1 MRKIGSLQALEVHP
15 RIEPKAGQQA
25 QHFILFHGYGADAH
39 DLQSLAEVIN
49 PPEPTHFI
57 FPQGVLEV
65 PIGPGWTGRAWWNI
79 DIEGLQTAA
88 ARGEPRDISKES
100 PPSVPEL
107 RNKVFKAIEALKV
120 PWNQII
126 LGGFSQGAMLATD
139 IFLHAPETPK
149 ALVILSG
156 ALVNKEVWKTVA
168 SRRAGAPF
176 FMCHG
181 AQDSVLAPRGASQ
194 LETFLI
200 QAGMKGKLTTFQGGH
215 EIPMEVITKLN
226 EFLRQ
231 ISKSQ

>member
-1 MRKIGSLQALEVHP
+1 MRKIGSLQALESHP
-15 RIEPKAGQQA
+15 RSEPPAGQSA
-25 QHFILFHGYGADAH
+25 QHFILFHGYGADAY

-79 DIEGLQTAA
+79 DIEALQAA
-88 ARGEPRDISKES
+88 AMKGEARDLSKES

-107 RNKVFKAIEALKV
+107 RKKVMKAIEALNV

-139 IFLHAPETPK
+139 IFLHAPEAPK
-149 ALVILSG
+149 ALVVLSG
-156 ALVNKEVWKTVA
+156 ALVNKEEWKKVV
-168 SRRAGAPF
+168 SNRAGSPF

-181 AQDSVLAPRGASQ
+181 TKDAVLAHRGAAQ

-200 QAGMKGKLTTFQGGH
+200 QAGMKGKLISFPGSH
-215 EIPMEVITKLN
+215 EIPMEMMVKLN

-231 ISKSQ
+231 ISK